1 MRIAACGWFIDRRA
15 RRSVAKPVRVEV
27 LEMSRIRVSVGRCGA
42 VWPGALGL
50 FLWLLTG
57 CQGAVVG
64 DWYLA
69 EAIPNRQTF
78 SIDHASFRANGTYV
92 ATTTIE
98 GVTTADKGTYDFNGF
113 KLRLRPDAGGQR
125 AYTTS
130 VQPGQLQL
138 TSGNRKVILKKGKKG
153 V

>member
-1 MRIAACGWFIDRRA
+1 M
-15 RRSVAKPVRVEV
+15 EV
-27 LEMSRIRVSVGRCGA
+27 VEMSRMRVSVGHHGMAWPA
-42 VWPGALGL
+42 VLGALL
-50 FLWLLTG
+50 LLTG

-64 DWYLA
+64 DWYLV

-78 SIDHASFRANGTYV
+78 SIDRASFRANGTYA

-98 GVTTADKGTYDFNGF
+98 GVTTEDKGTYDFNGF

-138 TSGNRKVILKKGKKG
+138 TSGNRKVLLKKGKKG